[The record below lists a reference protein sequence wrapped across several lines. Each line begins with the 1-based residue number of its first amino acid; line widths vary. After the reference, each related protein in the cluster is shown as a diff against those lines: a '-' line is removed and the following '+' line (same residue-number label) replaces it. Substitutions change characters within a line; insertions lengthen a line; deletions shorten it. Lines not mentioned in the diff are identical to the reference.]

1 MMVIKLLD
9 KEIEPE
15 VVRDGTNL
23 VEISFSIGHDPSL
36 IMQWIEAT
44 LHPKE
49 VAQFMHLWSN
59 DQATREFSIA
69 EDCLYIRSID

>member
-1 MMVIKLLD
+1 MLVIKLLD
-9 KEIEPE
+9 KAIEPE
-15 VVRDGTNL
+15 VVRDDANL

-36 IMQWIEAT
+36 IMQWIEEN

-49 VAQFMHLWSN
+49 VAEFMHLWSN